1 MTLLERIHGTYV
13 HNRRVETL
21 ARQIA
26 ELLPMHAS
34 VLDVGCG
41 DGRLARRIRERRS
54 DISIRGIDVLVRPEA
69 HIPVS
74 AFDGTRIPEA
84 DEAVDVVMFVDVL
97 HHTADPM
104 VLLRE
109 AARVAALGIVIK
121 DHLCEGAFAAPVLRF
136 MDRVG
141 NRRHGVALPHNYWPR
156 KQWERALAQLNVTP
170 EVWRTRLGLYPFPAN
185 LVFERS
191 LHFLTLLRP
200 ANKST
205 SQHECALH
213 TDKAL
218 V

>member
-1 MTLLERIHGTYV
+1 MTLLERIHGAYV
-13 HNRRVETL
+13 HNRRVEAL
-21 ARQIA
+21 ARQIG
-26 ELLPMHAS
+26 ELLPMHAR

-41 DGRLARRIRERRS
+41 DGRLARRIQERRS

-74 AFDGTRIPEA
+74 AFDGARIPEA
-84 DEAVDVVMFVDVL
+84 DESVDVVMFVDVL

-109 AARVAALGIVIK
+109 ATRVAAQGIVIK
-121 DHLCEGAFAAPVLRF
+121 DHLCEGAFAAPILRF

-141 NRRHGVALPHNYWPR
+141 NRRHGVAVPYNYWR
-156 KQWERALAQLNVTP
+156 QQQWDCALTQLGVTP
-170 EVWRTRLGLYPFPAN
+170 EVWKTRLGLYPFPAN
-185 LVFERS
+185 LAFERS

-200 ANKST
+200 VKKS
-205 SQHECALH
+205 QYECALH